1 MMCPP
6 QKGDLEI
13 TYTAQCTRESG
24 KKFRC
29 TATELWVEEGELPH
43 NLTVAATLNI
53 LRENPSFYRVIGYKI
68 EDLDTSEVF
77 YFNPDCKCIV
87 FSEAKFDLFGLCSG
101 RNEKQGNEKLPVS
114 FLKLNITQVE
124 YKNVLQIFFVFLD

>member
-1 MMCPP
+1 MHKRVWP
-6 QKGDLEI
+6 
-13 TYTAQCTRESG
+13 
-24 KKFRC
+24 KFRC
-29 TATELWVEEGELPH
+29 TATDLSVEEGELPH

-53 LRENPSFYRVIGYKI
+53 LRENPSFYRVSGYKI

-101 RNEKQGNEKLPVS
+101 RNEKQGNEALPVL
-114 FLKLNITQVE
+114 FLKLL
-124 YKNVLQIFFVFLD
+124 YK